1 MEKKYFNTKKG
12 SVEERIN
19 KIASEQPTINTTYKP
34 DVKLTTE
41 KKYFETKP
49 GSIGDIAAKVV
60 SENNG
65 LVGVGG
71 GRTTKGGPQMY
82 AVTDTYH
89 FGGKGKDDVD
99 MSYKIT
105 AHVRANNINS
115 AESAGEALVKRSS
128 EYKEILA
135 KVQKKGY
142 DTTPSID
149 GGNVTKS
156 SSSSEKVNVNRVSG
170 TTVSNTPLSK
180 REGMDP
186 VNKDAVKKKFA
197 DRKDKDIDN
206 DGDVDSSDKFLHKRR
221 KAISKAMNE
230 NPAVAMGVAGA
241 TAAGTAIG
249 NKVGDKI
256 TSSKKMKED
265 LGKEDEPKVKK
276 IIGKLKK
283 ASDAHAGQAKDL
295 QKAMTEDDMAKFHK
309 MQKDGKSAEQI
320 AKALDIDVKS
330 TKKLMDSVMPDD
342 KGEFINKQKHAAA
355 KRGEK
360 KPIDPEPKIGQIIK
374 GEKETTRA
382 NGHMTKK
389 KFSEMRMKLGQ
400 KGKTETGKEAP
411 VIDTEPKAEKI

>member
-206 DGDVDSSDKFLHKRR
+206 DGDTDSTDKYLHKRR
-221 KAISKAMNE
+221 AAISKATSE
-230 NPAVAMGVAGA
+230 AVSQDDHGEKINQDKKDAAM
-241 TAAGTAIG
+241 
-249 NKVGDKI
+249 
-256 TSSKKMKED
+256 KKTDQKKDFKSLRAET
-265 LGKEDEPKVKK
+265 K
-276 IIGKLKK
+276 II
-283 ASDAHAGQAKDL
+283 
-295 QKAMTEDDMAKFHK
+295 
-309 MQKDGKSAEQI
+309 
-320 AKALDIDVKS
+320 
-330 TKKLMDSVMPDD
+330 
-342 KGEFINKQKHAAA
+342 
-355 KRGEK
+355 
-360 KPIDPEPKIGQIIK
+360 
-374 GEKETTRA
+374 
-382 NGHMTKK
+382 
-389 KFSEMRMKLGQ
+389 KLGD
-400 KGKTETGKEAP
+400 KGKTATGKTAGA
-411 VIDTEPKAEKI
+411 IDVEPSAKPI

>member
-1 MEKKYFNTKKG
+1 M
-12 SVEERIN
+12 S
-19 KIASEQPTINTTYKP
+19 
-34 DVKLTTE
+34 
-41 KKYFETKP
+41 KYFETKDGSLEAVSTKIAKEQPTIKKEEPNVKLERKTYFENKP
-49 GSIGDIAAKVV
+49 GSLEDLASKVV
-60 SENNG
+60 S
-65 LVGVGG
+65 
-71 GRTTKGGPQMY
+71 
-82 AVTDTYH
+82 
-89 FGGKGKDDVD
+89 
-99 MSYKIT
+99 
-105 AHVRANNINS
+105 
-115 AESAGEALVKRSS
+115 
-128 EYKEILA
+128 
-135 KVQKKGY
+135 
-142 DTTPSID
+142 
-149 GGNVTKS
+149 
-156 SSSSEKVNVNRVSG
+156 
-170 TTVSNTPLSK
+170 
-180 REGMDP
+180 EGMDP

-221 KAISKAMNE
+221 KAISKAM
-230 NPAVAMGVAGA
+230 
-241 TAAGTAIG
+241 
-249 NKVGDKI
+249 
-256 TSSKKMKED
+256 KED
-265 LGKEDEPKVKK
+265 LVKEDEPKVKK

>member
-1 MEKKYFNTKKG
+1 M
-12 SVEERIN
+12 S
-19 KIASEQPTINTTYKP
+19 
-34 DVKLTTE
+34 
-41 KKYFETKP
+41 
-49 GSIGDIAAKVV
+49 
-60 SENNG
+60 
-65 LVGVGG
+65 VGG
-71 GRTTKGGPQMY
+71 GRPTKGGPQMY

-206 DGDVDSSDKFLHKRR
+206 DGDTDSSDKYLHKRR
-221 KAISKAMNE
+221 KAISKATSE
-230 NPAVAMGVAGA
+230 AV
-241 TAAGTAIG
+241 T
-249 NKVGDKI
+249 
-256 TSSKKMKED
+256 
-265 LGKEDEPKVKK
+265 
-276 IIGKLKK
+276 
-283 ASDAHAGQAKDL
+283 Q
-295 QKAMTEDDMAKFHK
+295 DDH
-309 MQKDGKSAEQI
+309 
-320 AKALDIDVKS
+320 
-330 TKKLMDSVMPDD
+330 
-342 KGEFINKQKHAAA
+342 
-355 KRGEK
+355 GEK
-360 KPIDPEPKIGQIIK
+360 TNQDKKDSAMKKTDQK
-374 GEKETTRA
+374 KDFKSLRAET
-382 NGHMTKK
+382 KVI
-389 KFSEMRMKLGQ
+389 KLGD
-400 KGKTETGKEAP
+400 KGKTATGKTAGA
-411 VIDTEPKAEKI
+411 IDVEPSAKPI